1 MKIPETFRPAAKAKA
16 ARLLLTAMDEDRQ
29 QRIINQIAEEEWAQ
43 DRIEWRAYMNEA
55 RNRFYRMH
63 PTPQD
68 RVNYEHRR

>member
-1 MKIPETFRPAAKAKA
+1 VKIPETFRPAAKSKA
-16 ARLLLTAMDEDRQ
+16 ERLLQTTTDEDRQ

-63 PTPQD
+63 ATPQD
-68 RVNYEHRR
+68 RKRHGR